1 MYKILDVPWSLEET
15 EWWQIVRRLQQVGL
29 RWAFIQ
35 DAQTVEFHGV
45 TGQDLQQHI
54 NKNDTLFYDLFYWII
69 DYSDIAM
76 IDLHWLYRTQDN
88 ISVI

>member
-54 NKNDTLFYDLFYWII
+54 NKNDTLFYDLFDWII